1 MSQAPTAPTRS
12 RRGPWLAVVVGTILL
27 AGAVDLTAV
36 LNEQPPLQ
44 PVTVSS
50 ATP

>member
-1 MSQAPTAPTRS
+1 MPQATSAPAF
-12 RRGPWLAVVVGTILL
+12 RGRWLAVVLAAILL
-27 AGAVDLTAV
+27 AGVIVLTAV
-36 LNEQPPLQ
+36 LTVQPPLQ

>member
-1 MSQAPTAPTRS
+1 MSHAPSAPTRS
-12 RRGPWLAVVVGTILL
+12 RRGPWLAVAVGAILL
-27 AGAVDLTAV
+27 AGAIAVTAV